1 MFLPHRRQPFDN
13 KICHGQ
19 WTGSQPL
26 SLLRFVP
33 VPAMKLSGRI
43 SNSFKNPEQVRG
55 SKPFLVLL
63 WACMWT
69 VSCTGSW
76 PPCASAC
83 KFIRG
88 ILLAPIATECV
99 TPMEIMHG
107 FALVGVTGQS
117 DTTGSAPWS
126 QRGPTLLVF
135 TLKSRSLVCSHRGL
149 IIMVL
154 LRTVP
159 ATAMDAAL
167 RMSTSRTGAFM
178 VRLLSTWL

>member
-1 MFLPHRRQPFDN
+1 
-13 KICHGQ
+13 
-19 WTGSQPL
+19 
-26 SLLRFVP
+26 
-33 VPAMKLSGRI
+33 
-43 SNSFKNPEQVRG
+43 
-55 SKPFLVLL
+55 
-63 WACMWT
+63 
-69 VSCTGSW
+69 
-76 PPCASAC
+76 
-83 KFIRG
+83 
-88 ILLAPIATECV
+88 
-99 TPMEIMHG
+99 MEIMHG